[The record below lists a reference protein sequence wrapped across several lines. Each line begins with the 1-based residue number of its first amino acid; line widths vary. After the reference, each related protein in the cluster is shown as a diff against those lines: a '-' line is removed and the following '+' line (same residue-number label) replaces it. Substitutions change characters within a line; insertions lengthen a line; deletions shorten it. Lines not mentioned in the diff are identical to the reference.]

1 MWDATNCTNNEGLP
15 WDMSNL
21 FFNLCIYVRSYI
33 SLYIYTQGQVCMCH
47 GMWHVTTSSVSL
59 SFHLVWGRGSCSSP
73 LCFQDNW
80 PMDFWGSPFS
90 FRLVVRVLNYN
101 THCLTL
107 LYLGRVY
114 SNSDP
119 QSCRVNRLALSYFLS
134 SECVYFNE
142 FEKKSIQE

>member
-59 SFHLVWGRGSCSSP
+59 SFHLV
-73 LCFQDNW
+73 
-80 PMDFWGSPFS
+80 
-90 FRLVVRVLNYN
+90 
-101 THCLTL
+101 
-107 LYLGRVY
+107 
-114 SNSDP
+114 
-119 QSCRVNRLALSYFLS
+119 
-134 SECVYFNE
+134 
-142 FEKKSIQE
+142 